1 MEGSKEKKKT
11 EAATERET
19 KKSDTLET
27 SLLEVAVPPFSK
39 CDNPD
44 IIWVPKISVI
54 NLLNQFWISFESIL
68 NQF

>member
-1 MEGSKEKKKT
+1 MSWMHLKACFSLLPGDLAFEKRLMEGSKEKKKT

-19 KKSDTLET
+19 KKKSDTLET

-44 IIWVPKISVI
+44 II
-54 NLLNQFWISFESIL
+54 
-68 NQF
+68 

>member
-19 KKSDTLET
+19 KKKSDTLET

-54 NLLNQFWISFESIL
+54 KLLKQFCIYL
-68 NQF
+68 K